1 MRAIIVDDEAAARQA
16 LRERCATEQDIEVV
30 AEYADAESALK
41 ALSQQAPDVVF
52 LEVRKMGRVSGIQLA
67 RTLEPPSAPLIVF
80 VTAFDRYALQAFE
93 VNAAGFLLK
102 PFDRERFRSM
112 LRRVRERHAVRN
124 SASYQIAAATLAE
137 LQRLSQT
144 HLDSRPRLLA
154 ETGGALHMVD
164 ISEVEL
170 VTSDRNYIVLTV
182 GKDTFH
188 ARSTLIQAEES
199 MRSQPMLQVN
209 RSCLVNV
216 NHVRR
221 VSRTARGDYVF
232 VLSGGTVVTGSERF
246 RPKIRDRIE
255 QFVVGGRATDG
266 GPALAGIATHK
277 PYG

>member
-1 MRAIIVDDEAAARQA
+1 VRAIIVDDEAAARKA
-16 LRERCATEQDIEVV
+16 LRERCATEPDIEVV
-30 AEYADAESALK
+30 GEYPDAESALA
-41 ALSQQAPDVVF
+41 ALHAAAPDVIF
-52 LEVRKMGRVSGIQLA
+52 LDVKMGRLSGMQLA
-67 RTLEPPSAPLIVF
+67 QALEPTSAPLIVF

-93 VNAAGFLLK
+93 VNAADFLLK

-112 LRRVRERHAVRN
+112 LWRVRERHAVRN

-144 HLDSRPRLLA
+144 RLEARPRLLA

-164 ISEVEL
+164 VAQVEL
-170 VTSDRNYIVLTV
+170 VTADRNYVALTV
-182 GKDTFH
+182 GNDTFH

-199 MRSQPMLQVN
+199 MRSQPMLQIN

-232 VLSGGTVVTGSERF
+232 VLSGGTIVTSSDRY
-246 RPKIRDRIE
+246 RPKVRERIE
-255 QFVVGGRATDG
+255 QFVVGGASD
-266 GPALAGIATHK
+266 
-277 PYG
+277 